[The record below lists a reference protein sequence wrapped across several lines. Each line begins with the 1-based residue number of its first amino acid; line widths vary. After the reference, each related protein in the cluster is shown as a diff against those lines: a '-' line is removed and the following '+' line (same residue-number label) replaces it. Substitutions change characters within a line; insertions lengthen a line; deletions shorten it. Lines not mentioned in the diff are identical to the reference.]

1 MTNPSE
7 MVFRRRGVT
16 GAYWALLVV
25 AMIASSAA
33 TYYLAP
39 GRLAATTTTSTST
52 AMNPTAVSTTT
63 TVSPSFTSTA
73 KTMITSGKS
82 TTLAANA
89 SLLGLN
95 LEAIYRQASPSVV
108 TIEGVQTNATGNTM
122 ILGSGFVTEL
132 QGVYYVIT
140 NYHVVEGVVGP
151 TVTFSDGNAYP
162 ASVVGTDPYVD
173 LAVVSVQAPQT
184 EFHPLQIGN
193 SSQLV
198 VGEPVVAIG
207 NPFGLAGS
215 MTFGIVSQLGR
226 TISES
231 LAGNFAIA
239 DVIQFSAPINPG
251 NSGGPLL
258 NADGMVFGITTAII
272 SSSQGVGFAIPSN
285 VIAREL
291 PTLVATGHYILHSL
305 MGIEGTDMTYQLAQ
319 LQGTNVTYGV
329 LIENVTVGGPADSAG
344 LKAGTQTMEVQ
355 GSQYIIGGDI
365 IVALNGTKIVDLDA
379 LSSYLQEKTLPGHT
393 LAVQIIRSGQT
404 MTVHL
409 VLGTRPP
416 PPSD

>member
-1 MTNPSE
+1 MI
-7 MVFRRRGVT
+7 FKQHGVT
-16 GAYWALLVV
+16 GAYWALLV
-25 AMIASSAA
+25 ASIIVGSAA

-39 GRLAATTTTSTST
+39 GRQASTIVTITTSVKT
-52 AMNPTAVSTTT
+52 AVSPTTVSTTT
-63 TVSPSFTSTA
+63 AEFLNSTNTTTA
-73 KTMITSGKS
+73 SGTS
-82 TTLAANA
+82 TTLAVNA

-95 LEAIYRQASPSVV
+95 PVAIYRQASPSVV
-108 TIEGVQTNATGNTM
+108 TVEGVQTNATGSMT

-140 NYHVVEGVVGP
+140 NYHVVEDVVGP

-162 ASVVGTDPYVD
+162 ASIVGTDPYVD
-173 LAVVSVQAPQT
+173 LVVVSVQAPQA

-207 NPFGLAGS
+207 NPFGLSGS

-258 NADGMVFGITTAII
+258 NADGMVLGITTAII

-291 PTLVATGHYILHSL
+291 PTLVATGHYTLHSL
-305 MGIEGTDMTYQLAQ
+305 MGIAGTDMTYQLAQ
-319 LQGTNVTYGV
+319 IQGTNVTYGV

-344 LKAGTQTMEVQ
+344 LKAGIETLEVQ
-355 GSQYIIGGDI
+355 GNQYIIGGDI

-379 LSSYLQEKTLPGHT
+379 LSSYLQEKTVPRQMLI
-393 LAVQIIRSGQT
+393 VQIIRSGQT
-404 MTVHL
+404 ETVNL

-416 PPSD
+416 PPSG